1 MCKYI
6 FIALSLSFFQYLP
19 QSFAIPYFPSPPI
32 CSFTSISLYPSLPDS
47 LIPFP
52 TYYFPWRSLISFIYY
67 YLLNTF
73 RITQFS
79 SIYPTLPLP
88 LTTSLHTL
96 SFGYSHTLSSY
107 IYHTLSPSLLHS
119 ALSLPSF
126 SVGSLTADTI
136 LNLVDYLENEVDF
149 LPWQS
154 VSSFLIEV
162 LQHLG
167 QDDSGK
173 LKVCICL
180 FSVCLFVCLSVC
192 LLFVCLFVCLSV
204 CLFVCLCVYV
214 FVCVF
219 VCL

>member
-6 FIALSLSFFQYLP
+6 LITLSLSFFQYLS
-19 QSFAIPYFPSPPI
+19 QSLALPYFPSPPI
-32 CSFTSISLYPSLPDS
+32 CSFTSISLYPSLSHS
-47 LIPFP
+47 LTP
-52 TYYFPWRSLISFIYY
+52 TYYFPWSSLISFIYY

-73 RITQFS
+73 VLHNPHHYILHS
-79 SIYPTLPLP
+79 LSHSPP
-88 LTTSLHTL
+88 LHTL
-96 SFGYSHTLSSY
+96 SFGYSHTLSPY
-107 IYHTLSPSLLHS
+107 IYHTLSPSLSHS

-167 QDDSGK
+167 QDDSDK

-192 LLFVCLFVCLSV
+192 LLFVCLSV
-204 CLFVCLCVYV
+204 SLFVC
-214 FVCVF
+214 
-219 VCL
+219 